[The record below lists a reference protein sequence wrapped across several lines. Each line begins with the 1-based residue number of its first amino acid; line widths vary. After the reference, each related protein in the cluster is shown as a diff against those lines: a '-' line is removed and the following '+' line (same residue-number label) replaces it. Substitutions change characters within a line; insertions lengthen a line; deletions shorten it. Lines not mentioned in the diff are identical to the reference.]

1 MSRRDTFLPDLLLAA
16 LALLTV
22 LACLMADVR

>member
-1 MSRRDTFLPDLLLAA
+1 MEFRVA

-22 LACLMADVR
+22 LAIAVVLMLPDFTGR